1 MGFQEKDVMNASG
14 RGWVGCAL
22 LLLCGAP
29 AWGQKEPAPF
39 TAPDDVAFRKATIIS
54 EGTRMAAELFAL
66 KENENKALPTI
77 IMCHG
82 WGGVAE
88 RLRPDAI
95 AFARD
100 GYFVVVFD
108 YRGWGA
114 SEGRVVLTKPL
125 VRGKPGE
132 PVMAEV
138 KEIREVVD
146 PLDQTTDL
154 LNAIHW
160 VHGEKQCDVKR
171 IGLWGSSY
179 SGGHVV
185 YAAERDPRVKATVS
199 QVPAMDSRWVLL
211 GPGRK
216 QSLEEATKRARGE
229 IGYPQPGAVTI
240 GNLRGAPIRERLMNY
255 APVEELD
262 KAPNCAMLFILAEKE
277 ELMDNKD
284 HGIKAHERAKG
295 PKKLVTIPKITHY
308 GIYREAREQAQKLAL
323 EWYDAHLKDVKPREK
338 SQE

>member
-1 MGFQEKDVMNASG
+1 MNASG

-95 AFARD
+95 VFARA

-132 PVMAEV
+132 PVTAEV

-199 QVPAMDSRWVLL
+199 QVPALDSRWVLL

-255 APVEELD
+255 APVEDAD
-262 KAPNCAMLFILAEKE
+262 KAPGCAMLFIIAGKE
-277 ELMDNKD
+277 ELFDNRD

-295 PKKLVTIPKITHY
+295 PKKLITIPNITHY
-308 GIYREAREQAQKLAL
+308 GIYSEAREQARKEAVAWFD
-323 EWYDAHLKDVKPREK
+323 EHLKK
-338 SQE
+338 